1 MTSDWSHLLR
11 RPQEPKLDLEDD
23 EGLLE
28 AATPETYLAV
38 SRYDLP
44 PARA

>member
-1 MTSDWSHLLR
+1 MTGAS
-11 RPQEPKLDLEDD
+11 PQEPEFDPEGD

-38 SRYDLP
+38 SRYDVP
-44 PARA
+44 PIRA